1 MKPTEMLKFTSQEM
15 CAGVRPLKPSGVRC
29 ARAPREERER
39 ERERA
44 PEAQLGKEDGW
55 VPGEWAARVHSEFT
69 QNEDV
74 LGREPGGGG
83 LGENLIS
90 CVKH

>member
-1 MKPTEMLKFTSQEM
+1 MLACGLLSPQA
-15 CAGVRPLKPSGVRC
+15 CA
-29 ARAPREERER
+29 ARARLEKR

-74 LGREPGGGG
+74 FGRKPGAGG
-83 LGENLIS
+83 LSENLIS